1 MQESRAQKKNIS
13 FILPHCCL
21 DLAPRQ
27 KKIPINLGGQFVTLG
42 VNVVTIKYYC
52 FDKIQV
58 LGLK

>member
-13 FILPHCCL
+13 FILPPCGPN
-21 DLAPRQ
+21 LAPRQ
-27 KKIPINLGGQFVTLG
+27 KKMPINLGGQFVTFG

-58 LGLK
+58 VGLK